1 MRKYI
6 LIAQERVLVRQLNR
20 YPGKKRYLKNKI
32 AKNKPLFMINWS
44 FCLSYFRKS
53 QKLINNLKKPI

>member
-20 YPGKKRYLKNKI
+20 YSGKTRYLKNKI
-32 AKNKPLFMINWS
+32 AKNEPLFMILS
-44 FCLSYFRKS
+44 FILF
-53 QKLINNLKKPI
+53 P